1 MLIPLLL
8 VLAAAPAAAPAKAR
22 PYTVQ
27 DQVNLR
33 RLLNFAVSPDG
44 NHVVLAVRATD
55 YEANKGKI
63 DLWHVR
69 RDGTELRQLTS
80 HPAPDTDPVF
90 AADGKSVYFL
100 SARGDTGQVFKLSLE
115 GGEPVQVTKAP
126 VDVNAF
132 IVSPDGKSLA
142 FACDVFP
149 DCKDAD
155 TLGCTEKRLAEQ
167 AKSKAS
173 GKIYDQLMF
182 RHWDTWKDGRRS
194 HIFVQPIAGGPAKD
208 LMPKLAADAP
218 VKPFGGS
225 EQFTFSPD
233 GKTLVFTARDVG
245 REEAWS
251 TDLDLF
257 SVSTDGSAAPKKLT
271 TTNRATDT
279 NPTFSPDGKT
289 LAYLAM
295 ARPGFEADK
304 LTIVLRSWADGKERR
319 LTEAWDRSPDSL
331 QWSPD
336 GKTIYVNAW
345 DVGQLSMFAIDVA
358 SAKVSTL
365 VGPGH
370 VSQLALAGGQIF
382 YAQDSLKGPSDLY
395 VLEGGKPRQ
404 LTRLN
409 EEAMN
414 GVKIGEAEQFSFPGW
429 NGDKVYG
436 YVVKPVDFDAK
447 KKYPIAFLIHGG
459 PQGSFGNDWHYRW
472 NPQVYA
478 AHGYAAVMIDFHG
491 SVGYG
496 QAFTDGIR
504 SDWGGKPL
512 EDLQK
517 GFAAA
522 LEKYPFLDKGRACA
536 LGASYGGFMVNW
548 MAGVWNEP
556 WKCFVTHDGNLDE
569 TFAYYATEELWFPE
583 WEHGGTPWEQHM
595 GFAKHNPIDHVAK
608 WKVPTLVV
616 HGGKDYR
623 VVDTEG
629 LATFTALQRRGIPS
643 KLLYFPDENHW
654 VLKPQN
660 SVLWHDTV
668 FAWMDQWTSK
678 APPPKK

>member
-1 MLIPLLL
+1 MLFPLLL
-8 VLAAAPAAAPAKAR
+8 ALAAAPAAPAKSR

-27 DQVNLR
+27 DQVTLR

-44 NHVVLAVRATD
+44 STLVLVIRATD
-55 YEANKGKI
+55 YEANKGRI
-63 DLWHVR
+63 DLWRVR
-69 RDGTELRQLTS
+69 RDGTDLRQLTS
-80 HPAPDTDPVF
+80 HLGPDTDPVF
-90 AADGKSVYFL
+90 APDGKSVYFL
-100 SARGDTGQVFKLSLE
+100 STRGETSQVFNLPLE
-115 GGEPVQVTKAP
+115 GGEPNQVSKAP
-126 VDVNAF
+126 VDVNSFVLSA
-132 IVSPDGKSLA
+132 DGKTIA
-142 FACDVFP
+142 FAADVFP
-149 DCKDAD
+149 DCKEAD
-155 TLGCTEKRLAEQ
+155 TLGCTEKRLAEL
-167 AKSKAS
+167 AKKKTT

-194 HIFVQPIAGGPAKD
+194 HIFVQPTAGGAAKD

-218 VKPFGGS
+218 VKPFGGA

-233 GKTLVFTARDVG
+233 NKTLVFTARDVG

-257 SVSTDGSAAPKKLT
+257 SVPADGSAAPKKLT
-271 TTNRATDT
+271 TSNRATDT
-279 NPTFSPDGKT
+279 NPVFSPDGKT
-289 LAYLAM
+289 LAYFAM
-295 ARPGFEADK
+295 ARPGYEADK
-304 LTIVLRSWADGKERR
+304 LTVILRNVADGKERK

-331 QWSPD
+331 QWAPD
-336 GKTIYVNAW
+336 GKTVYVNAW
-345 DVGQLSMFAIDVA
+345 DVGQLSLFSIDVA
-358 SAKVSTL
+358 SAKVTTL

-370 VSQLALAGGQIF
+370 VTQLAVAGANLF
-382 YAQDSLKGPSDLY
+382 YAQDSLNGPSDLY
-395 VLEGGKPRQ
+395 LLEGAKTAQ

-409 EEAMN
+409 EDALK
-414 GVKIGEAEQFSFPGW
+414 GVKLGTPEQFSFPGW

-436 YVVKPVDFDAK
+436 YLVKPVDFDPK

-459 PQGSFGNDWHYRW
+459 PQGSFGNNWHYRW
-472 NPQVYA
+472 NPQTYA
-478 AHGYAAVMIDFHG
+478 ARGYAAIMIDFHG
-491 SVGYG
+491 SIGYG
-496 QAFTDGIR
+496 QKFTDGING
-504 SDWGGKPL
+504 DWGGKPL

-517 GFAAA
+517 GYAHA

-536 LGASYGGFMVNW
+536 LGASYGGFMVNY

-556 WKCFVTHDGNLDE
+556 WKCFVSHDGNLDE

-595 GFAKHNPIDHVAK
+595 GYAKHNPIDHVAK

-629 LATFTALQRRGIPS
+629 LATFTALQRRNIPS

-668 FAWMDQWTSK
+668 LGWLDQWT
-678 APPPKK
+678 APGKK

>member
-1 MLIPLLL
+1 MLLPILLA
-8 VLAAAPAAAPAKAR
+8 LAAAPAAAPAKAR

-33 RLLNFAVSPDG
+33 RLLGFTVSPDG
-44 NHVVLAVRATD
+44 NHVVLTVRATD

-69 RDGTELRQLTS
+69 KDGTDLRPLTS
-80 HPAPDTDPVF
+80 HPAPDTDPLF
-90 AADGKSVYFL
+90 APDGKSVYFL
-100 SARGDTGQVFKLSLE
+100 SARGETSQVFNLPLE
-115 GGEPVQVTKAP
+115 GGEPAAVTRAP
-126 VDVNAF
+126 VDVSAF
-132 IVSPDGKSLA
+132 LLSADGKTIA
-142 FACDVFP
+142 FAADVFP
-149 DCKDAD
+149 DCKEAD
-155 TLGCTEKRLAEQ
+155 TLACTEKRLAEQ
-167 AKSKAS
+167 AKSKAT
-173 GKIYDQLMF
+173 GKIYEQLMF

-194 HIFVQPIAGGPAKD
+194 HLFVQAVAGGPAKD

-225 EQFTFSPD
+225 EQFAFSAD
-233 GKTLVFTARDVG
+233 GKQLVFTARDVG

-257 SVSTDGSAAPKKLT
+257 SVPTDGSAAPKKLT

-279 NPTFSPDGKT
+279 NPAFSPDGKT

-295 ARPGFEADK
+295 ARAGYEADK
-304 LTIVLRSWADGKERR
+304 LTIVLRSWPDGKERR
-319 LTEAWDRSPDSL
+319 LTDGWDRSPDSL
-331 QWSPD
+331 QWSAD
-336 GKTIYVNAW
+336 GKTLYVNAW
-345 DVGQLSMFAIDVA
+345 DVGQLSLFAIDVA
-358 SAKVSTL
+358 SGKVSTV

-370 VSQLALAGGQIF
+370 VSSLSVAGADLF
-382 YAQDSLKGPSDLY
+382 FAQDSLNGPSDLY
-395 VLEGGKPRQ
+395 LLEGGKPKQ
-404 LTRLN
+404 LTKLN
-409 EEAMN
+409 EAAMKN
-414 GVKIGEAEQFSFPGW
+414 VKLGSAEQFSFPGW

-436 YVVKPVDFDAK
+436 YVVKPADFDPK

-459 PQGSFGNDWHYRW
+459 PQGSFGNAWHYRW
-472 NPQVYA
+472 NPQSYA
-478 AHGYAAVMIDFHG
+478 GRGYVAVSVDFHG
-491 SVGYG
+491 SIGYG
-496 QAFTDGIR
+496 QAFTDAIR

-522 LEKYPFLDKGRACA
+522 LEKYPFLDKSRACA
-536 LGASYGGFMVNW
+536 LGASYGGFMINW
-548 MAGVWNEP
+548 MAGMWNEP
-556 WKCFVTHDGNLDE
+556 WKCFITHDGNLDE

-583 WEHGGTPWEQHM
+583 WEHGGTPRDQHM

-623 VVDTEG
+623 VVDIEG

-668 FAWMDQWTSK
+668 LGWMDQWT
-678 APPPKK
+678 AKK